1 MKGVFPIKDLII
13 NQNNRRSNEGGCEA
27 DLPAVRAVM
36 KATVKLDNEAS
47 KGTLL
52 DKIRM
57 IQARLFVRFPTFV
70 NIPQNLGSLQEFS
83 RNLEVLFRCEFL
95 IFFQRAE
102 LSPDHNKEGRRSV
115 VKDPVISIA

>member
-1 MKGVFPIKDLII
+1 
-13 NQNNRRSNEGGCEA
+13 
-27 DLPAVRAVM
+27 M

-115 VKDPVISIA
+115 VKDAEISIA